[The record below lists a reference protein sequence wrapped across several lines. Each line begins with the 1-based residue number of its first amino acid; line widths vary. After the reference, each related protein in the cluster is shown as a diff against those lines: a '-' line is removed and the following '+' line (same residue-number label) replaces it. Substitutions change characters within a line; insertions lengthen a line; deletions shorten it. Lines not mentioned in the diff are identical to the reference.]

1 MTHDMGEILR
11 EAIRKSGLSANQ
23 LAKETGVKQTTISK
37 FLRGGD
43 MGLARASKIAAYLGL
58 ELRKRR

>member
-1 MTHDMGEILR
+1 MPQDMAETLR
-11 EAIRKSGLSANQ
+11 DAIRKSGLSANR

-43 MGLARASKIAAYLGL
+43 MGLSRASKIAEFLGL
-58 ELRKRR
+58 ELKKRR